1 MKRIKSHLAALIL
14 IVLFGASTVAVVGC
28 SAEQIQ
34 HTAENVRY
42 VAGGPKPTD
51 ATTQPSAGQTALD
64 VAHDAVISAS
74 NANPAFGALASL
86 VALIAGGVA
95 GIAGNA
101 RGKKVATKQA
111 KGVISE
117 IVDDVKAYNQP
128 AVPWSAATKRLLE
141 DLGYVEAAK
150 AIDSVTSSAP
160 PANG

>member
-1 MKRIKSHLAALIL
+1 MKHRKSLLAVLL
-14 IVLFGASTVAVVGC
+14 LSLLFGVSTIAVVGC

-42 VAGGPKPTD
+42 VAGGPKPTGSE
-51 ATTQPSAGQTALD
+51 ATTQPTALD
-64 VAHDAVISAS
+64 VAHDAVVSAS

-111 KGVISE
+111 HTVISE
-117 IVDDVKAYNQP
+117 IVDDVKSYNQP
-128 AVPWSAATKRLLE
+128 AVPWTTATKRLLE

-150 AIDSVTSSAP
+150 AIDSVTHSAP